1 MTDDSSLSQ
10 NRTTLLINHVT
21 SLAARNILE
30 QQTITS
36 ESLTTLT
43 NLTML
48 NNNNNSTSETFTIT
62 NFHLN
67 RSTTISNNQVHD
79 IDMMDTT
86 RNNID
91 TNQFNNKA
99 HVCLDADRQCQTN
112 YLSLKTPLASF
123 FSKNCS
129 NLKCL
134 LQIEFQTVFTN
145 DKQFKLDQLSLLS
158 CSISY
163 IYTEIS

>member
-1 MTDDSSLSQ
+1 MITILLSMIDTDTLPDKHKVNLKNRREILDTMTDDSSLSQ

-99 HVCLDADRQCQTN
+99 HVVN
-112 YLSLKTPLASF
+112 EF
-123 FSKNCS
+123 FIKYD
-129 NLKCL
+129 
-134 LQIEFQTVFTN
+134 VF
-145 DKQFKLDQLSLLS
+145 
-158 CSISY
+158 C
-163 IYTEIS
+163 